1 MAFRENDFLLE
12 NFAAVGTFLVLAS
25 RLRAGGLFIRYP
37 LKGIG
42 IRREIGLGIGSG
54 AVVGVGLTARKGER
68 APRAIAANDN
78 RISIFDFF
86 ITVSSLS
93 LWIFESLR

>member
-1 MAFRENDFLLE
+1 MLKE
-12 NFAAVGTFLVLAS
+12 FAADGAFPMLAS

-42 IRREIGLGIGSG
+42 RGIGGSG

>member
-1 MAFRENDFLLE
+1 MLKE
-12 NFAAVGTFLVLAS
+12 FAADSAFPVLAS
-25 RLRAGGLFIRYP
+25 RLRAGGLGIRYP
-37 LKGIG
+37 
-42 IRREIGLGIGSG
+42 SG
-54 AVVGVGLTARKGER
+54 RSVTEAVVGVGLTARKGER